1 MLCYDLRPES
11 LLRPPHLACSVEANW
26 EAQGGGTEV
35 QIRWTLK
42 KFQTPLL
49 ILRNNIDQE
58 FHLLPG
64 GVILEDFM
72 CL

>member
-11 LLRPPHLACSVEANW
+11 LQSPLHLACSVEANW
-26 EAQGGGTEV
+26 EAQGGTEV

-49 ILRNNIDQE
+49 ILRNNRQRVPPTPKWCDS
-58 FHLLPG
+58 
-64 GVILEDFM
+64 
-72 CL
+72 